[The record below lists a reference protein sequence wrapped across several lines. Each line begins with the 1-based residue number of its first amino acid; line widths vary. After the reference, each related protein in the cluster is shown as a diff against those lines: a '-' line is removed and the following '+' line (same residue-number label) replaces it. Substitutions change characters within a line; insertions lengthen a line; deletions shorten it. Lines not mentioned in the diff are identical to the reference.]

1 MQEQEENDDVDG
13 SFFGTVK
20 DMAQSISMSLEDL
33 KSLPKNQLKRQI
45 KNNLDKSMVQVI
57 SSTIPQMKKL
67 RFLDPLVTFGRK
79 SYVTQLQGRS
89 CIQALRVRLNMI
101 AVYGNYHGDISM
113 RRTCPHCEE
122 TDDTTEHLVECPIF
136 HSTLKPTLL
145 NQMSN
150 TETWKQILEIIN
162 FNMDHRLET
171 CSWTRK
177 QAKKK

>member
-1 MQEQEENDDVDG
+1 MNSDDRRLAKRIVQEQEENDDVDG

-113 RRTCPHCEE
+113 
-122 TDDTTEHLVECPIF
+122 
-136 HSTLKPTLL
+136 
-145 NQMSN
+145 
-150 TETWKQILEIIN
+150 
-162 FNMDHRLET
+162 
-171 CSWTRK
+171 
-177 QAKKK
+177 